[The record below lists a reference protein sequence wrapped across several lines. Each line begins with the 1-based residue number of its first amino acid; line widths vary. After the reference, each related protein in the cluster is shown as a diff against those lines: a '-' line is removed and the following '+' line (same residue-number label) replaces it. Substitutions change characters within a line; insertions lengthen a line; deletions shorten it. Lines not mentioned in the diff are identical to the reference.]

1 MGVLPTRS
9 ATFMEKS
16 CPLQYIGQICK
27 YYPEALTLATATV
40 AVDLIH
46 FWKTGITVNK
56 NIKNVENKG

>member
-1 MGVLPTRS
+1 
-9 ATFMEKS
+9 MEKS

-27 YYPEALTLATATV
+27 YRPEALTLATATV

-46 FWKTGITVNK
+46 FWKIGITVNK